1 MIYSLQPPRY
11 AVAVCI
17 IICLLVAVALAAIGW
32 AFRRDS
38 TPPRAAN
45 PPSTSDIFIDA
56 TEASGIYFV
65 HTNGM
70 KGDYY
75 FSEIIGSGVAVFDYD
90 NDGRF
95 DILVLNGT
103 PLEEAKTSEAQS
115 PCSARLFHNE
125 LVVSEGGERTL
136 KFTDVT
142 EKSGL
147 CSHGYGMGVAIGDY
161 DNDGFPD
168 VFMTHFDAPNQLFHT

>member
-1 MIYSLQPPRY
+1 MNYALQPRRY
-11 AVAVCI
+11 VVAACVI
-17 IICLLVAVALAAIGW
+17 VCLLVALAAIGA

-38 TPPRAAN
+38 ALSHAATQAPTP
-45 PPSTSDIFIDA
+45 DIFIDA
-56 TEASGIYFV
+56 TQSSGIDFV

>member
-17 IICLLVAVALAAIGW
+17 IICLFVTVALAAIGL
-32 AFRRDS
+32 AFRRDNA
-38 TPPRAAN
+38 PPRAAN

-70 KGDYY
+70 KGEYY

-90 NDGRF
+90 NDGRP

-103 PLEEAKTSEAQS
+103 PLGEAKTSKARS

-125 LVVSEGGERTL
+125 LTVSESGARTL
-136 KFTDVT
+136 KFTHIT
-142 EKSGL
+142 QNSLL
-147 CSHGYGMGVAIGDY
+147 CSHVYAISLSIPAY
-161 DNDGFPD
+161 DNHPS
-168 VFMTHFDAPNQLFHT
+168 